1 LQLKAELRPGAY
13 VRVFGT
19 IRMFQGAKS
28 VVAYSIRP
36 VVDFNEVT
44 FHFLEVISVQKQL
57 AAKHGGVAMAGGAG
71 RPAPGGGGFGGGGG
85 GGMGG
90 GAGAGAPAANA
101 GYGAWRGTRRA
112 THARAEAHF
121 SRTHPSITSACLLTT
136 CMRPPSLSG
145 AYGGGSA
152 YGAPP
157 AGGGGMGGGGG
168 GGGGGVAVTGD
179 CAADVL
185 RVFNM
190 PFGRDEKGVSLAVVA
205 STLGGR
211 YTAAAIRDAV
221 EKHINDGA
229 CALLRVCMCVLCA
242 RFALCVVAECCVCC
256 GVALCRSA
264 VQHHGRPALQVRR
277 LLSARA
283 WVCAAARP
291 AAGGFVRKRARAED
305 DAPRMAP
312 AASLQRACL

>member
-1 LQLKAELRPGAY
+1 

-71 RPAPGGGGFGGGGG
+71 RPAAGGCGFGGGGG

-101 GYGAWRGTRRA
+101 GYGAWRGTRSA
-112 THARAEAHF
+112 THCACTLLRKRISHASIHLICM
-121 SRTHPSITSACLLTT
+121 PSDETRMWDA
-136 CMRPPSLSG
+136 PPPSSLSG

-157 AGGGGMGGGGG
+157 AGGGGMGGGGGG

-190 PFGRDEKGVSLAVVA
+190 PFGRDEKGVSLTIVA

-229 CALLRVCMCVLCA
+229 CALFA
-242 RFALCVVAECCVCC
+242 RFALCVLAECCVCSV
-256 GVALCRSA
+256 VALCRSA
-264 VQHHGRPALQVRR
+264 VQHHG
-277 LLSARA
+277 
-283 WVCAAARP
+283 
-291 AAGGFVRKRARAED
+291 
-305 DAPRMAP
+305 
-312 AASLQRACL
+312 